1 MKMNAKPKNA
11 IQREALV
18 VLCYEKHDLKK
29 IPTNVDAIEPKLP
42 EGRRNFYLSC
52 ARTYARIVRAI
63 EEAKTDPQLV
73 VAMKLSFELLDALP
87 DYADVCGS
95 TVEDRVI
102 VEEIFGD
109 DIK

>member
-18 VLCYEKHDLKK
+18 VLCYAKHDLKK

-52 ARTYARIVRAI
+52 ARTYARIVRVSRRPKQI
-63 EEAKTDPQLV
+63 R
-73 VAMKLSFELLDALP
+73 S
-87 DYADVCGS
+87 
-95 TVEDRVI
+95 
-102 VEEIFGD
+102 
-109 DIK
+109 